1 MVTILGLFTV
11 NPRKIPSDPKLCI
24 MNYALKKGVPTLNGL
39 TLPLLLKIKFRELAQ
54 LCEVL
59 NGANHLRGVRVLV
72 VVPRNNLNLIGIFV
86 ELHDHS
92 LCSVE
97 K

>member
-1 MVTILGLFTV
+1 MHYE
-11 NPRKIPSDPKLCI
+11 LCI
-24 MNYALKKGVPTLNGL
+24 KKGVAQAKIMHYELCIKKGIADPYGL
-39 TLPLLLKIKFRELAQ
+39 ATPLWLKIKFRELAQ

-97 K
+97 E